1 VVLSKPKSQW
11 FDALLAL
18 ISNYDV
24 SEAEKALIEAIKRS
38 ETVGLMNQATEL
50 AMAGQTEE
58 ALDFLIEKVHP
69 RQARWIT
76 VLDTLS
82 GLQAKASEDYV
93 GEAEASFVT
102 SRSLLNGFV
111 ALALMGGIV
120 LAWLVTRSI
129 TAPVRE
135 AVRMARTVATGDLS
149 ARTTMQRGD
158 ETGDLLKAL
167 QAMNEKL
174 AGAVSGVRAGS
185 EGIATGISEI
195 ALGNNDLSQRTEQQG
210 LSQPPPT
217 AKPFIATPPNR
228 AEWLERHARRGA
240 LQTSRTPH

>member
-1 VVLSKPKSQW
+1 MVLSKPKSQW

-18 ISNYDV
+18 ISNYDA
-24 SEAEKALIEAIKRS
+24 SEAEKALIKAIKRS

-129 TAPVRE
+129 TALV
-135 AVRMARTVATGDLS
+135 LS
-149 ARTTMQRGD
+149 
-158 ETGDLLKAL
+158 
-167 QAMNEKL
+167 
-174 AGAVSGVRAGS
+174 SS
-185 EGIATGISEI
+185 
-195 ALGNNDLSQRTEQQG
+195 
-210 LSQPPPT
+210 
-217 AKPFIATPPNR
+217 
-228 AEWLERHARRGA
+228 
-240 LQTSRTPH
+240 